1 MYFGW
6 RSQPMKGIF
15 ELKTPADL
23 REKMRRDLA
32 KMKSE
37 PLNTDH
43 AFNFFIT
50 SEHMLD
56 WVYPGNANKAKR
68 TNARQNSILLEVCSH
83 LANGAKH
90 FEVEFKH
97 HKSVSSA
104 STMHFFGFW
113 PQSFWPKSYW
123 PNSYWP
129 GRRKLV
135 VKLKGDAV
143 TQLGQVIGVIE
154 LAEKV
159 MEYWE
164 NHPLT

>member
-1 MYFGW
+1 
-6 RSQPMKGIF
+6 MKGIF

-23 REKMRRDLA
+23 RAKMRRDLA

-37 PLNTDH
+37 PLNPDH

-68 TNARQNSILLEVCSH
+68 TNARQNSIYIEACSH
-83 LANGAKH
+83 LASGAKH
-90 FEVEFKH
+90 FEVESKH

-104 STMHFFGFW
+104 STTHYGLW
-113 PQSFWPKSYW
+113 PQSLWPKSLW
-123 PNSYWP
+123 PNSLWP
-129 GRRKLV
+129 GRPKLV
-135 VKLKGDAV
+135 VRLKDTAA
-143 TQLGQVIGVIE
+143 TQLGQDIGVIE
-154 LAEKV
+154 LADKI

-164 NHPLT
+164 KHPLT